1 MVLTAAKKWRGLR
14 ERRVKER
21 LLALKEDR
29 RQREADAKERARVL
43 ARKIPV
49 DILAREWLNET
60 KPNVETRAYL
70 LDKLLPTLILAVEK
84 LLTEVS
90 KRKLEERDDI
100 ETDFNPVNYLAQY
113 LMRNNPKFVHFSDS
127 SPYTRGIRSVAEEL
141 KNSVFALEE
150 NRLAKVKAETKRK
163 REERKKQVEM
173 KSEEAKRR
181 RIAIAGAFRAWA
193 KGDQDIAELTQV
205 QSALRSFQD
214 LADFYPEE
222 TKKLMEY
229 NRPIEDSTN
238 TDNQLDQSVFVD
250 YLFEFV
256 KDFPPEV
263 FDTFM
268 EHLLS
273 CGHHILA
280 EKQFEKLKSVMG
292 EVFKKLDV
300 GEVGLVDRFQVLKLL
315 ESFYEQ
321 YKLSDS
327 GISLRDPTKWPVI
340 EIFEQQFV
348 DETVLRPT
356 TSSNEIE
363 LAPTHDETAG
373 VENDG
378 PKEIKEDKEVD
389 KGQTVTLQE
398 SKTEEQGDMK
408 KGEKDKAMQD
418 QNTEDEKEMNKSALK
433 AEKQSQY
440 GGSGEDSTQTTG
452 EDSEKP
458 VEQARAEKRALRSRA
473 RPMTRS
479 TAIGSLILETPIETG
494 SGPGSIFDPS
504 TLNESQFVQLI
515 QTFLGEQF
523 DMQLAEDLAEYLV
536 KNYGEGEDEREKR
549 RSKSCAIAKST
560 DRQNLIN
567 ALFSKWDRDCSGFL
581 EMDELQVVLRRWKG
595 LNSREAKEHGTF
607 YRI

>member
-1 MVLTAAKKWRGLR
+1 L
-14 ERRVKER
+14 
-21 LLALKEDR
+21 
-29 RQREADAKERARVL
+29 
-43 ARKIPV
+43 V
-49 DILAREWLNET
+49 DSL
-60 KPNVETRAYL
+60 
-70 LDKLLPTLILAVEK
+70 
-84 LLTEVS
+84 
-90 KRKLEERDDI
+90 
-100 ETDFNPVNYLAQY
+100 Q
-113 LMRNNPKFVHFSDS
+113 
-127 SPYTRGIRSVAEEL
+127 
-141 KNSVFALEE
+141 
-150 NRLAKVKAETKRK
+150 
-163 REERKKQVEM
+163 
-173 KSEEAKRR
+173 
-181 RIAIAGAFRAWA
+181 
-193 KGDQDIAELTQV
+193 
-205 QSALRSFQD
+205 
-214 LADFYPEE
+214 
-222 TKKLMEY
+222 
-229 NRPIEDSTN
+229 
-238 TDNQLDQSVFVD
+238 